1 MINVGKKAVMKI
13 TINIEDALYLK
24 LKQLIPNRQIS
35 KFISGAIQKALLG
48 QESELVKAYQDA
60 YNDNQRRAENKKWEA
75 LEEINNKDS

>member
-75 LEEINNKDS
+75 LEEINNKDG

>member
-1 MINVGKKAVMKI
+1 MKV

-35 KFISGAIQKALLG
+35 KFISGAIQKALLE

-60 YNDNQRRAENKKWEA
+60 YNDNQRRAESKKWEA
-75 LEEINNKDS
+75 LEESNKKFD

>member
-1 MINVGKKAVMKI
+1 MISVGKKVVMKI